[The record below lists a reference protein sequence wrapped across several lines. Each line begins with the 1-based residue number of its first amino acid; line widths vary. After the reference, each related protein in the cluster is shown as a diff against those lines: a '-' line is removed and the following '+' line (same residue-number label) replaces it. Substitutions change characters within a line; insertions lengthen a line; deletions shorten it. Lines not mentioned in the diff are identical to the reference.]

1 MQQCSLSQ
9 GCASCWRITETK
21 RKVRFSL
28 VNNWTDRQQQQQ
40 RQYTFVVRPW
50 YKILVWLGD
59 GPHRKVSWAFVL
71 KKCEHGARNLTLCKT
86 TTSAADY
93 RSLNRINHQP
103 IEYET
108 TYTTKLLSFSNCCCF
123 QKYTLTNFVIFS
135 TRSQAL
141 SFVCILS
148 DFGEHTFERHLFSCG
163 E

>member
-9 GCASCWRITETK
+9 GSASCWRIRSDETK
-21 RKVRFSL
+21 KGTFYSRSTTIQK
-28 VNNWTDRQQQQQ
+28 
-40 RQYTFVVRPW
+40 RQYTFCRPW